1 MVGIP
6 TADEF
11 MKHKEE
17 FDATI
22 DNASDDLNAGLL
34 PVDCCQVL
42 TVCLSVRLWVCLE
55 WWFKGYGAKLATDS
69 QYFYYD
75 IVTLG
80 SLFTHAA
87 SVTKQFNLIFVK
99 WRWYWV
105 SLVRTL
111 IVSEIV
117 FLFL

>member
-34 PVDCCQVL
+34 LVSSLLSCVD
-42 TVCLSVRLWVCLE
+42 SVFECECVWSDGVMVMVPN
-55 WWFKGYGAKLATDS
+55 S
-69 QYFYYD
+69 
-75 IVTLG
+75 
-80 SLFTHAA
+80 
-87 SVTKQFNLIFVK
+87 
-99 WRWYWV
+99 
-105 SLVRTL
+105 
-111 IVSEIV
+111 
-117 FLFL
+117 

>member
-34 PVDCCQVL
+34 LVSSL
-42 TVCLSVRLWVCLE
+42 LS
-55 WWFKGYGAKLATDS
+55 
-69 QYFYYD
+69 
-75 IVTLG
+75 
-80 SLFTHAA
+80 
-87 SVTKQFNLIFVK
+87 SVN
-99 WRWYWV
+99 
-105 SLVRTL
+105 S
-111 IVSEIV
+111 V
-117 FLFL
+117 FECECVWSDGVMVMVPNS